1 MHVLFLCTSYW
12 FRLIILVQRVRIYHW
27 ENVSLLENKLVW
39 CCWIFVD
46 FLNVRRELV
55 IFNTDKRSLFLNNI
69 WSIVQ
74 VCLAIEYFSKRHF
87 GHTTTEMFTVR
98 RTARYLCKFL
108 LECQRDKQELHHVEG
123 CLISGTVVIK
133 FAL

>member
-1 MHVLFLCTSYW
+1 MCTFYFCVLSFNNIGSTCPNIPLREREPS
-12 FRLIILVQRVRIYHW
+12 W
-27 ENVSLLENKLVW
+27 EQTIVW

-46 FLNVRRELV
+46 FLNARREVV

-74 VCLAIEYFSKRHF
+74 VCLAIEYFSKRPF
-87 GHTTTEMFTVR
+87 VHTTTEMFNVR

-108 LECQRDKQELHHVEG
+108 LECQRGKEELHHVEG
-123 CLISGTVVIK
+123 CLISGSVVIK